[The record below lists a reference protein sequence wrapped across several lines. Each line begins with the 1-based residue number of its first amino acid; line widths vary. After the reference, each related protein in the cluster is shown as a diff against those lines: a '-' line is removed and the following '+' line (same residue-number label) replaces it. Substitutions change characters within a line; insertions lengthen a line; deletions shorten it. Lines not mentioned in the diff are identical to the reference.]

1 MEGVNGKRGKAK
13 ESGMEREGGR
23 EEGREE
29 GRKENLMFLN
39 HFDSGWLWGGGA
51 QEARHQRTKENLRRG
66 RGRHGETATEARA
79 GDRWT
84 ILTSV
89 LRRKTEQK
97 APAGHL
103 LWVWRQ
109 PALAVP

>member
-1 MEGVNGKRGKAK
+1 MEGAGR
-13 ESGMEREGGR
+13 ERELRKQGWRGR

-29 GRKENLMFLN
+29 AREEGR
-39 HFDSGWLWGGGA
+39 
-51 QEARHQRTKENLRRG
+51 KENLRRG
-66 RGRHGETATEARA
+66 RGRHGETAREARA

-89 LRRKTEQK
+89 LRRKTEKK
-97 APAGHL
+97 APVGHL

-109 PALAVP
+109 SALALS

>member
-1 MEGVNGKRGKAK
+1 MGT
-13 ESGMEREGGR
+13 ERKLRKQGWRGR

-29 GRKENLMFLN
+29 GREDRREEGRKENL
-39 HFDSGWLWGGGA
+39 
-51 QEARHQRTKENLRRG
+51 RG

-84 ILTSV
+84 TLTSV

-97 APAGHL
+97 VPAGHL

-109 PALAVP
+109 PALAVS